1 MSGEVEAAGDV
12 LTGAIVA
19 GAIEGA
25 SGKQGPAA
33 HGGKCLNCGATVD
46 GAFCASCGQRT
57 HLHRSLLH
65 LGHDILHGVFH
76 FEGKMWHTIPELFFH
91 PGRLTRRYIDGER
104 AKFVSPIALY
114 LFTVFL
120 MFGVF
125 SFTASDMFDSTED
138 SVAGDVI
145 AQWKENNQEAQERT
159 AEKADAVRDQLKEK
173 ELSAA
178 KRAELE
184 KKLSDLQ
191 SAQVVM
197 DALAKGDWAALQN
210 LETNDKAKE
219 AIEQAKAA
227 AKADADKNA
236 AKIAGR
242 TASDGL
248 TVNGKNVDI
257 GWPALQK
264 RFEHG
269 AKELKDN
276 PALAFYKI
284 KIASYKYSWA
294 LIPLSVPLMWLLFFW
309 RRDIHLYDHAIFITY
324 SISFMMLFLTLLTL
338 LAAFGVSGA
347 IWGTALGIVPPLH
360 LYKQLRHAYKL
371 SRFGAWLRLFLLSI
385 GVFMV
390 LMIFFML
397 LLVIGMVG

>member
-1 MSGEVEAAGDV
+1 MGGEGEAAGDV

-19 GAIEGA
+19 GTIEGA

-33 HGGKCLNCGATVD
+33 HGGPCLNCGATLD
-46 GAFCASCGQRT
+46 GAFCSSCGQRA
-57 HLHRSLLH
+57 HLHRSLVH

-76 FEGKMWHTIPELFFH
+76 FEGKLWRTIPELFFH

-104 AKFVSPIALY
+104 AKFVSPMALY

-120 MFGVF
+120 MFAVF
-125 SFTASDMFDSTED
+125 SFTASSMFDSTED

-145 AQWKENNQEAQERT
+145 SQWKENNEAAQERT
-159 AEKADAVRDQLKEK
+159 KDKAEAVREQLEED
-173 ELSAA
+173 ELSPA

-210 LETNDKAKE
+210 LEGN
-219 AIEQAKAA
+219 EQAKKAIEEAKAQAQAEA
-227 AKADADKNA
+227 AKAG
-236 AKIAGR
+236 AKSGKAQI
-242 TASDGL
+242 
-248 TVNGKNVDI
+248 NGTDTNL

-264 RFEHG
+264 RLEHG
-269 AKELKDN
+269 AKEIEDN
-276 PALAFYKI
+276 PALAFYKV

-324 SISFMMLFLTLLTL
+324 SISFMMMFLILLTL
-338 LAAFGVSGA
+338 AAAFGVSGA

-371 SRFGAWLRLFLLSI
+371 SRFGAWLRLFMLSI
-385 GVFMV
+385 GIFIV
-390 LMIFFML
+390 LIFFFML
-397 LLVIGMVG
+397 LLVIGMIG